1 MPLFR
6 ELWAEE
12 IITPP
17 GLAHWIEE
25 QPERAAMQAWVAE
38 DGGELVAFA
47 NARFR
52 WALEEP
58 GIAGLWVGVLPAH
71 RRQGLATSM
80 YELAEAHLLS
90 RDARQLGSTVREDDE
105 DGRAFA
111 KRRGYRETRREQYW
125 ALDVDP
131 GAAPPSP
138 PEGVQVVR
146 LAEVLDRERD
156 LFELYDAAERDM
168 PDDHVHTME
177 FDDWKRETLGNPE
190 LDPELS
196 AIVLVDGRPASFA
209 WLISD
214 RQGRRA
220 GNEMTGTGPGF
231 RRRGLARLAKEA
243 TIGWAAEAGVRT
255 ISTSNET
262 TNADMLALNEH
273 LGYRPTTVRIWV
285 KKDV

>member
-6 ELWAEE
+6 ELWSEE

-38 DGGELVAFA
+38 GDGELVAFA
-47 NARFR
+47 NGRIR

-58 GIAGLWVGVLPAH
+58 GIAGLWVGVLPAN
-71 RRQGLATSM
+71 RRQGLARSL
-80 YELAEAHLLS
+80 YELAEGHVLSHDAH
-90 RDARQLGSTVREDDE
+90 QLGSTVREDDE

-125 ALDVDP
+125 ALTVDP
-131 GAAPPSP
+131 GSAPPSP
-138 PEGVQVVR
+138 PEGVDVVR

-156 LFELYDAAERDM
+156 LFDLYDAAERDM

-190 LDPELS
+190 LDPDLS
-196 AIVLVDGRPASFA
+196 AVILVGDRPASFS

-214 RQGRRA
+214 RGGGRA
-220 GNEMTGTGPGF
+220 HNEMTGTAPAF

-243 TIGWAAEAGVRT
+243 TIAWATEAGVRT
-255 ISTSNET
+255 ISTSNDT
-262 TNADMLALNEH
+262 TNADMLALNDH
-273 LGYRPTTVRIWV
+273 LGYRPTIRRIAVV
-285 KKDV
+285 KDL